1 MVGDKMLIYFNDS
14 NKRDIAYLKQISEL
28 KKGGLDPNDPNLDPI
43 TRILVGQF
51 SFKYSK
57 WIEKG
62 GSKPCQ
68 AGYSS
73 QKVFP
78 EGLKFNEYGLKV
90 IQERG
95 LASPNDLQALGMRVS
110 SEENRGIVYNR
121 GGKVVR
127 PSVTF
132 ILYQYKKRQVV
143 PAVNVVNH

>member
-1 MVGDKMLIYFNDS
+1 MVGGKILIYLNDS
-14 NKRDIAYLKQISEL
+14 NKKEIAYLKQISEL
-28 KKGGLDPNDPNLDPI
+28 KKAGIDPEDPNLDPI
-43 TRILVGQF
+43 TRTLVGQI
-51 SFKYSK
+51 SFKYSE

-62 GSKPCQ
+62 RLSKPSQ
-68 AGYSS
+68 VGYSN

-90 IQERG
+90 IQDRG

-110 SEENRGIVYNR
+110 SDNRGIVYNR
-121 GGKVVR
+121 GSRVVR

-132 ILYQYKKRQVV
+132 ILYQYKERHVV